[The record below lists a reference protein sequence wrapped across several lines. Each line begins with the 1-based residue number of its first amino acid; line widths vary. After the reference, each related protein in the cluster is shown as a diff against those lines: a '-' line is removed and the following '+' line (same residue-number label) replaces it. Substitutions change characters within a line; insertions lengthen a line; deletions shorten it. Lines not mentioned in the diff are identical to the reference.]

1 MTSNVK
7 NGENIVPVP
16 QSAANTSPRWAVVAT
31 VKAPLVDIA
40 GFAAHHLSLGAARV
54 YLYLDDPHNANISA
68 DINADIAF
76 LQSHEKIDVT
86 VCDAAWYADL
96 KRPRHDTHQRRQM
109 FNATHAYR
117 RLEADWLAHID
128 VDEFILP
135 AKKIEKLLANVSPSD
150 ALVQMPSAELLA
162 PQPPDDTPRFFK
174 LTPRQANQPSTVRE
188 DIYPTYGLHLRGG
201 FISHIDGKIFVR
213 GGLKNITVG
222 IHSLLYQ
229 GLAATNKHVQNTLR
243 LGHAHAPSW
252 EIFQKHLSFRL
263 SHGSYRKRDN
273 SDFRLADIIDYLR
286 ESECETEGKTGLQH
300 LFNEVNAATP
310 ALVAALCDHNM
321 LIEHPLDL
329 DGKIRDVFGR
339 LPPFGKE

>member
-1 MTSNVK
+1 MTSSAK
-7 NGENIVPVP
+7 NGDNIVPVP
-16 QSAANTSPRWAVVAT
+16 RSTPNSSPRWAVVAT

-54 YLYLDDPHNANISA
+54 TLYLDDPHNSNISP

-76 LQSHEKIDVT
+76 LQSHDKIDVIP
-86 VCDAAWYADL
+86 CDAAWYADQ
-96 KRPRHDTHQRRQM
+96 KWPRHNTHQRRQM

-117 RLEADWLAHID
+117 RLDADWLAHID
-128 VDEFILP
+128 VDEFVLP
-135 AKKIEKLLANVSPSD
+135 AIQIEKILANVPSTD

-162 PQPPDDTPRFFK
+162 PHPPDTTPRFFK

-201 FISHIDGKIFVR
+201 YISHIDGKIFVR
-213 GGLKNITVG
+213 RGLENVTIG

-229 GLAATNKHVQNTLR
+229 GVAATNAHIQNTLR
-243 LGHAHAPSW
+243 LGHAHAPSL

-273 SDFRLADIIDYLR
+273 TDFRLADIIDYLR
-286 ESECETEGKTGLQH
+286 ETEGETGLQH
-300 LFNEVNAATP
+300 LFNEVSAATP
-310 ALVAALCDHNM
+310 TLVAALRQHNM

-329 DGKIRDVFGR
+329 DRKIMDIFGR
-339 LPPFGKE
+339 LPPSGKENNGQ